1 MHADTQGAHEP
12 VDPGYVEIAAEVF
25 GMLADPTRLRI
36 VLALR
41 AGERAVGELAEAVG
55 KSPTSVSQHLA
66 KLRLA
71 RMVAARQDG
80 TRAYYRL
87 INDHVGRL
95 VVDALHQAEHAVDL
109 HPRHHGEQA

>member
-1 MHADTQGAHEP
+1 MHEDAQTAAAF
-12 VDPGYVEIAAEVF
+12 DPSYVEIAVEVF
-25 GMLADPTRLRI
+25 AMLADATRLRI

-41 AGERAVGELAEAVG
+41 DGELAVGELAELVD

-80 TRAYYRL
+80 NRAYYRL
-87 INDHVGRL
+87 INDHAGRL
-95 VVDALHQAEHAVDL
+95 VVDALQQAEHAVDTT
-109 HPRHHGEQA
+109 PRHHEEQA